1 MRVVNC
7 GMCREG
13 MIGVL
18 FRRLHKCSLVQGVS
32 YVT

>member
-1 MRVVNC
+1 MRVRNRRVF
-7 GMCREG
+7 REG

-18 FRRLHKCSLVQGVS
+18 FRRSHKCSLGQRVS